1 MNDMEQRRERLLAL
15 LDTALSYVDD
25 GPIYENYTSRNILN
39 YLRSIQ
45 AIDQITGR
53 KKDE

>member
-15 LDTALSYVDD
+15 LDTALSYVDKE
-25 GPIYENYTSRNILN
+25 PIYENYTSRNILN

-45 AIDQITGR
+45 VIDQITGR